1 MNLSNQDQAR
11 GRDSASATSSGS
23 WNTDPVPSCITAE
36 LEGLAAKGFTAPLP
50 RKNHPKQGE
59 KEADVHLLQTV
70 WCRYAG
76 QAVSQPTNIWSA
88 ALSSLAA
95 AQSRDQQQQQD
106 RQRHLQVQQLPTYTT
121 PLSTQH
127 PAHLVTKGSLQEQ
140 LQTNTANTF
149 EGYALP
155 PASVGD
161 VWSRVAALQDSQAL
175 DKTAQQ
181 ELAELLEVSNVD
193 RTATYHTE
201 PAEHQDNQQQQQQ
214 PTAWVHPRDQ
224 TDGDTLLQPHAAS
237 NGHGSL
243 GLSPLSSPSAELS
256 HILSWSQLSSPHK
269 GHKQQQQALASDRGS
284 SPVPALGN
292 DCADAWWAQQG
303 SQAASKLDISPCEP
317 DHDVHIH
324 PLGAASAHAHQV
336 QQEPSQW
343 LQALE
348 MARAVRPR
356 QLSHQDFAHASGAPR
371 APFYGSAPHLSNR
384 EDSGDLS
391 TSLGTQMFLG
401 RAHSSASARLP
412 GLRDCLMPAGVASPK
427 SSLGSNMPS
436 LAQSFAQLPQN
447 TGGRAGVM
455 LHPGMASG
463 AQPVEPGPAK
473 LLMQLVAAPST
484 FGVPMCTGKLLSPP
498 FRVRVAMLCEVP
510 TKLQLTLKAYVLSKD
525 NLSSLEQWH
534 PAHHIVTEAVT
545 GGEVQQTVLCSE
557 DPALGDAAG
566 GAAGVGASQSAAPDM
581 LGGVAD
587 FVFRDLKFTTSSRMQ
602 PRWLVIA
609 AVLPSQDVMYVQYNV
624 PTIVMSRA
632 CDQLTKAIS
641 ILKGIQQGP
650 GLGVGVGAAPRKRH
664 RNSSSLSKPVLLKP
678 EEPVTHASPTLL
690 SSSSPPDED
699 RDDSMDWPTAGPFTF
714 HRWHFLVERK
724 YNAFNLVRPLGLDDL
739 HMMERVAGFH
749 EQGQDKQAPNELTAH
764 QWAFFG
770 VWYLSY
776 LRIFR
781 SHQQL
786 WMMQCPVV
794 ICGFGVDRHR
804 AEHLLADQPVG
815 TFLVRP
821 GLSLAGC
828 MVISA
833 VVPEGPCKHMALDSN
848 QLSSRSLEVWVRDVL
863 EAQQVLDYRTGQRSK
878 KSEAFPLHYQPFG
891 VVSDVFSHQSAQA

>member
-11 GRDSASATSSGS
+11 GRESASATSSGS
-23 WNTDPVPSCITAE
+23 WNTDPVLSSITAE

-59 KEADVHLLQTV
+59 EEADVHLLQTV

-88 ALSSLAA
+88 ALSNLAA
-95 AQSRDQQQQQD
+95 AQSRDQRQQQPD
-106 RQRHLQVQQLPTYTT
+106 RQRHVQLQQLPTYATQ
-121 PLSTQH
+121 LSTQH
-127 PAHLVTKGSLQEQ
+127 PAHLLTKGSLQEQ
-140 LQTNTANTF
+140 LHSQTANTF
-149 EGYALP
+149 E
-155 PASVGD
+155 
-161 VWSRVAALQDSQAL
+161 
-175 DKTAQQ
+175 
-181 ELAELLEVSNVD
+181 
-193 RTATYHTE
+193 
-201 PAEHQDNQQQQQQ
+201 
-214 PTAWVHPRDQ
+214 
-224 TDGDTLLQPHAAS
+224 
-237 NGHGSL
+237 
-243 GLSPLSSPSAELS
+243 
-256 HILSWSQLSSPHK
+256 
-269 GHKQQQQALASDRGS
+269 
-284 SPVPALGN
+284 
-292 DCADAWWAQQG
+292 DAWWAQQG
-303 SQAASKLDISPCEP
+303 SQPASKLDISPCEP
-317 DHDVHIH
+317 DQDVHMH
-324 PLGAASAHAHQV
+324 PLEAASAHAHQV
-336 QQEPSQW
+336 EQEPSQW

-356 QLSHQDFAHASGAPR
+356 HLPHQDFAHASGAPR
-371 APFYGSAPHLSNR
+371 AHFYGSASHPSNR

-391 TSLGTQMFLG
+391 TSLGTQIFLG
-401 RAHSSASARLP
+401 RAHSNASARFP

-427 SSLGSNMPS
+427 SSLGSNVPS
-436 LAQSFAQLPQN
+436 LTQSLAQLPQN
-447 TGGRAGVM
+447 NGGRAGAM
-455 LHPGMASG
+455 PHPSMPSG
-463 AQPVEPGPAK
+463 GQPGEPGPAK
-473 LLMQLVAAPST
+473 LLMQLVAAPAT
-484 FGVPMCTGKLLSPP
+484 FGVPLCTGKLLSPP

-525 NLSSLEQWH
+525 NLNRLEQWH

-545 GGEVQQTVLCSE
+545 GGEVQQTVLCGE
-557 DPALGDAAG
+557 DPAMGDAAG
-566 GAAGVGASQSAAPDM
+566 GAAGVGASQAAAPDL

-587 FVFRDLKFTTSSRMQ
+587 FVFRDLKFTTSSRMK

-632 CDQLTKAIS
+632 CDQLAKAIS
-641 ILKGIQQGP
+641 ILKGVQQGS
-650 GLGVGVGAAPRKRH
+650 GAAAGVGAAPRKRH
-664 RNSSSLSKPVLLKP
+664 RNSSSLSKPVLMKP
-678 EEPVTHASPTLL
+678 EEAVTHVSPTLH
-690 SSSSPPDED
+690 SSSIPADED
-699 RDDSMDWPTAGPFTF
+699 RDDSMEWPPSGPFTF
-714 HRWHFLVERK
+714 HRWHVLVERK

-739 HMMERVAGFH
+739 HMMECVAGFR
-749 EQGQDKQAPNELTAH
+749 EQAQDKQAPNELTAH

-781 SHQQL
+781 CHQQL
-786 WMMQCPVV
+786 WMMQCPAV

-863 EAQQVLDYRTGQRSK
+863 EAQQVLDYRTGQRFK